1 MIITLFLIDLT
12 YASKVRKNTFVNSQL
27 ELYRF
32 MSKIKIEYTP
42 NPAIIKFVADKMLT
56 ESSFEYN
63 SIDDAKNSALVQ
75 QLFHLPFVKKV
86 FITANFIALEKFDI
100 LEWKEVE
107 KELQEILEAY
117 LDQNDSL
124 FSEDKKEQIVE
135 VYAESTPNPNVQKF
149 VTNRL
154 LSNQHIELSE
164 QKDAHDV
171 PLAYEL
177 FEFPFVKEVF
187 ISDNYVSIQKSNEL
201 EWLEINNSL
210 RDFLKEYLQS
220 ERRIVAEGYTV
231 AKKDSQ
237 QNDIKFTATD
247 DDISKEIIA
256 VLEEYIKPAVAGDGG
271 NIQFLSY
278 IAETKEVNVLLQG
291 ACNGCPSSTI
301 TLKNGIEATLK
312 QLLPGKIGAVNAMN

>member
-1 MIITLFLIDLT
+1 
-12 YASKVRKNTFVNSQL
+12 
-27 ELYRF
+27 

-42 NPAIIKFVADKMLT
+42 NPAIIKFIANKMLT
-56 ESSFEYN
+56 ESSYEYN

-107 KELQEILEAY
+107 KELKEILDIY
-117 LDQNDSL
+117 LEQNDSL
-124 FSEDKKEQIVE
+124 FSEDKAEQLVE

-149 VTNRL
+149 VTNKL
-154 LSNQHIELSE
+154 LSNQHIELS
-164 QKDAHDV
+164 DRADSHDV

-177 FEFPFVKEVF
+177 FGFPFVKEVF
-187 ISDNYVSIQKSNEL
+187 ISDNYVSIQKASDL
-201 EWLEINNSL
+201 EWFEVNNTL

-220 ERRIVAEGYTV
+220 DRRIVAEDYKPKV
-231 AKKDSQ
+231 KEAQ
-237 QNDIKFTATD
+237 QNDVKFTATD

-278 IAETKEVNVLLQG
+278 VPETKEVNVLLQG

-312 QLLPGKIGAVNAMN
+312 QLLPGKIGAVNAVN

>member
-1 MIITLFLIDLT
+1 MT
-12 YASKVRKNTFVNSQL
+12 
-27 ELYRF
+27 
-32 MSKIKIEYTP
+32 MSKIKIEYTS
-42 NPAIIKFVADKMLT
+42 NPAIIKFVAHKILT

-117 LDQNDSL
+117 LEQNESV
-124 FSEDKKEQIVE
+124 FSEDQKEQIVE

-149 VTNRL
+149 VTNKL
-154 LSNQHIELSE
+154 LSNQNIELSDKE
-164 QKDAHDV
+164 AARKV
-171 PLAYEL
+171 PLAFEL

-187 ISDNYVSIQKSNEL
+187 ISDNYVSIQKSNDL
-201 EWLEINNSL
+201 EWFEVNNAL

-220 ERRIVAEGYTV
+220 DRRIVSEGYVPVVKTSQTDN
-231 AKKDSQ
+231 KKF
-237 QNDIKFTATD
+237 KVTD

-278 IAETKEVNVLLQG
+278 VAETKEVNVLLQG